1 MASEVRQNMIEAA
14 MYLIASKGVQ
24 ATSFADVLKA
34 SGAPRGSVY
43 HHFPGGKDELV
54 LAAMDNAMDMARA
67 FVEPARGKPAD
78 KVAEAFIGFWRD
90 VLTDSRLGCG
100 CTLLAVTLA
109 PDTPAQRTRAGEMFK
124 SWRELLSSML
134 IEGGVHRER
143 APGLAAG
150 LLAACEGA
158 VALARAEKSVKP
170 FNLVAA
176 EQVRSVRDAMR

>member
-1 MASEVRQNMIEAA
+1 

-24 ATSFADVLKA
+24 ATSFTDVLHA
-34 SGAPRGSVY
+34 SGAPRGSLY

-54 LAAMDNAMDMARA
+54 LAAMDNASKMARA
-67 FVEPARGKPAD
+67 IVERARAKPAD

-90 VLTDSRLGCG
+90 VLTESRLGCG

-109 PDTPAQRTRAGEMFK
+109 PDTPAQRVRAGEIFK

-134 IEGGVHRER
+134 IEGGVPRAR
-143 APGLAAG
+143 APGLATG

-158 VALARAEKSVKP
+158 VALARAENSAKP
-170 FNLVAA
+170 FELAAA
-176 EQVRSVRDAMR
+176 EQLRTVRSAMRRRH